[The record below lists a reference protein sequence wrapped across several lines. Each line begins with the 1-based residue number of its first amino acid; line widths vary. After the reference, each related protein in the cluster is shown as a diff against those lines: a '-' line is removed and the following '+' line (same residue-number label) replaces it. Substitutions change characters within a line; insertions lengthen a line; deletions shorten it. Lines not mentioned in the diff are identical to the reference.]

1 MALLSAA
8 LGVLLLV
15 VVILFIFIQHYLD
28 PSSLRTSQQF
38 DGESESSVGLSGR
51 EEGRENVRHLRLCV
65 WILHHAAGALAND
78 TWLVFLPFAPLKT
91 TSASLLILAFV
102 TVMLSII
109 SLLMLGHLLGFHFYL
124 CKKLLDTSQ
133 L

>member
-1 MALLSAA
+1 MCTTCLKLRVR
-8 LGVLLLV
+8 VL
-15 VVILFIFIQHYLD
+15 F
-28 PSSLRTSQQF
+28 
-38 DGESESSVGLSGR
+38 
-51 EEGRENVRHLRLCV
+51 
-65 WILHHAAGALAND
+65 HASGALAND

-124 CKKLLDTSQ
+124 CKKRLEEVLSCLNPPSHFIVFPLVPPQFTKA
-133 L
+133 